1 MIETMPEDSLLID
14 DGGDA
19 QSSLPVHSA
28 AESALSEFDGSIKHK
43 QHSSSFKDNRY
54 DNELNCGG
62 LYDSKS
68 TKEYTNQNKSS
79 LADGSTDPNSS
90 AEFKTSSEVI
100 QENFTAEEMKD

>member
-1 MIETMPEDSLLID
+1 MPEDSLLID

-28 AESALSEFDGSIKHK
+28 AESALSEFDGSVKHK
-43 QHSSSFKDNRY
+43 QHSSSFEDIRY

-100 QENFTAEEMKD
+100 QENFTAEEIKD